1 MEDRNLRMLR
11 SQGLWTDVLLRHV
24 RLLVLRGQ
32 RCLRPGRRRGE
43 EVWPKDA
50 TDDFIFY
57 LALADDVNMHCRRIV
72 KATPVAMGLAMF
84 LLVHTWCC

>member
-1 MEDRNLRMLR
+1 VEDRNLRMLR

-43 EVWPKDA
+43 EVWPNDA
-50 TDDFIFY
+50 T
-57 LALADDVNMHCRRIV
+57 DDVNMHTVVV
-72 KATPVAMGLAMF
+72 KATPVAWGLAMF
-84 LLVHTWCC
+84 LPVHTCCC

>member
-43 EVWPKDA
+43 EVWPNDA
-50 TDDFIFY
+50 T
-57 LALADDVNMHCRRIV
+57 DDVNMHTVVV
-72 KATPVAMGLAMF
+72 KATPVAWGLAMF
-84 LLVHTWCC
+84 LPVHTWCC